1 MKKPSVFLFIII
13 SLISIMTLSMIMQ
26 PQSDVQKILRASNRQ
41 FAKLS
46 EHLSEINISI
56 DTITPSTNK
65 LVDDI
70 GDGFEA
76 YDIITTNHETYVLI
90 LASSNKSYVAII
102 DPSGNLVDGLID
114 NYVLPQLFK

>member
-1 MKKPSVFLFIII
+1 MKNQSDFFIII

-41 FAKLS
+41 SAKLTDY
-46 EHLSEINISI
+46 LSEINISI

-76 YDIITTNHETYVLI
+76 YDIITTNHEPYILI
-90 LASSNKSYVAII
+90 MASSNKSYVAII

>member
-1 MKKPSVFLFIII
+1 MKNQSVFLFIII

-41 FAKLS
+41 SARLTDY
-46 EHLSEINISI
+46 LSEINISI

-76 YDIITTNHETYVLI
+76 YDIITTNHEPYILI

-102 DPSGNLVDGLID
+102 DPNGNLVDGLID

>member
-1 MKKPSVFLFIII
+1 MKNRSVFLFIII

-41 FAKLS
+41 SAKLTDY
-46 EHLSEINISI
+46 LSEINISI

-76 YDIITTNHETYVLI
+76 YDIITTNHEPYILI

-102 DPSGNLVDGLID
+102 DPNGNLVDGLID

>member
-1 MKKPSVFLFIII
+1 MKNQSVFLFIII

-41 FAKLS
+41 SAKLTDY
-46 EHLSEINISI
+46 LSEINISI

-76 YDIITTNHETYVLI
+76 YDIITTNHEPYILI

-102 DPSGNLVDGLID
+102 DPNGNLVDGLID

>member
-1 MKKPSVFLFIII
+1 MKNQSVFLFIII

-26 PQSDVQKILRASNRQ
+26 PQSDVQKILKASNRQ
-41 FAKLS
+41 SAKLTDY
-46 EHLSEINISI
+46 LSEINISI

-76 YDIITTNHETYVLI
+76 YDIITTNHEPYILI

-102 DPSGNLVDGLID
+102 DPNGNLVDGLID

>member
-1 MKKPSVFLFIII
+1 MKKPSVFIIIIII
-13 SLISIMTLSMIMQ
+13 SIFIMALSMIMQ
-26 PQSDVQKILRASNRQ
+26 PQSDVQKILKASNRQ
-41 FAKLS
+41 FEKLS
-46 EHLSEINISI
+46 EYLSEINISI
-56 DTITPSTNK
+56 DTISPSTNK

-76 YDIITTNHETYVLI
+76 YDIITTNHESYVLI

-102 DPSGNLVDGLID
+102 DPNGNLVEGLID

>member
-1 MKKPSVFLFIII
+1 MKNRSVFLFIII
-13 SLISIMTLSMIMQ
+13 SLISLMTLSMIMQ
-26 PQSDVQKILRASNRQ
+26 PQSDVQKILKASNRQ
-41 FAKLS
+41 SAKLTDY
-46 EHLSEINISI
+46 LSEINISI

-76 YDIITTNHETYVLI
+76 YDIITTNHEPYILI

-102 DPSGNLVDGLID
+102 DPNGNLVDGLID